1 MTVLLFLTSWCELD
15 LDLAVRDCDEAG
27 GLTHLAL
34 TRVFQP
40 EALHHLHHQGVELQP
55 GEPLANTRPADRL

>member
-1 MTVLLFLTSWCELD
+1 MTVFLFLTSWCELD
-15 LDLAVRDCDEAG
+15 LDLAVRDGDEAG

-40 EALHHLHHQGVELQP
+40 EALHHLDHQGVELQP
-55 GEPLANTRPADRL
+55 GEPLADTRPADKL